1 MEGHGYRTRTMPTTA
16 SPSTPHFPADLGS
29 EADLGNAARL
39 RLNIDARL
47 MPVERRASE
56 NLRVWYR
63 PPARSRSA
71 PRVPLADAIVADLG
85 LACDATA
92 VTLRLDGYAVSS
104 ADVLRDGDV
113 LHVCARNDGGL
124 DGAHGGPW
132 PVSPAAAS
140 AGVRVRGPAT
150 APPGARPYARLA
162 AGEEIAGG
170 SETSEDEVSREIER
184 RGHAKRQRFGG
195 SGTPETA
202 IADRHVPERAT
213 ARSAPPERSR
223 SARRKA
229 LKRARKRAASFGA
242 AEGNADAPN
251 AGEREEIARALPAPP
266 GRHERC
272 PVCDWLFKGAQGIPA
287 HYKKHITQGRSQ
299 EEKEAAQAAWDEHKA
314 YIRAKNAPETRAG
327 MRNGT
332 RALGPKPRERLVP
345 ASFLPANAALDPN
358 GDLASHGGTLAG
370 WPEHEWVPHPS
381 ESVLRAAESSL
392 AARQK
397 PEKNVAPPPPSSRT
411 TVRRNARKVFFD
423 DRASTSSSS
432 SSSDTASDSGDSD
445 FGGSE
450 EKRENARTDR
460 TNSDSASDANAPP
473 PAKKRNPDPPRS
485 DDGVSRV
492 TCRAGRVTRTRLES
506 LVAADH
512 TLANQATSVPGSVD
526 PDDVGAALLP
536 GDVVRYR
543 YRTPPEARANRA
555 YAFECSY
562 FQGEVVSVEPDF
574 GDGGGVRLAVTI
586 APWPERRRTEAL
598 VCAARAAAEA
608 QTRSTPASDAAP
620 FPARLPAPFDETC
633 VAKVGTRDV
642 LEAVL
647 VGGPRHVAAERAET
661 NVGVFSNVLRGVG
674 GALVALR
681 AVGSFE

>member
-16 SPSTPHFPADLGS
+16 SPSTPQFPADLGN

-47 MPVERRASE
+47 MPVERRAPE
-56 NLRVWYR
+56 NLCVWYR

-71 PRVPLADAIVADLG
+71 PHAPLADAIVVDLG

-314 YIRAKNAPETRAG
+314 YMRAKDAPETRAG

-332 RALGPKPRERLVP
+332 WALGPKPRERLVP

-358 GDLASHGGTLAG
+358 GDLARHGGALAG

-647 VGGPRHVAAERAET
+647 VGGPRHVAAEGAET

-674 GALVALR
+674 GALAALR

>member
-16 SPSTPHFPADLGS
+16 SPSTPHFPADLGN

-47 MPVERRASE
+47 MPVERRAPE
-56 NLRVWYR
+56 NLCVWYR

-71 PRVPLADAIVADLG
+71 PHAPLADAIVVDLG

-170 SETSEDEVSREIER
+170 SETSEEEVSREIER

-358 GDLASHGGTLAG
+358 GDLARHGGALAG

-661 NVGVFSNVLRGVG
+661 NVGVFSNVSRGVG
-674 GALVALR
+674 GALAALR

>member
-1 MEGHGYRTRTMPTTA
+1 MPTTA
-16 SPSTPHFPADLGS
+16 SPSTPHFPADLGN

-47 MPVERRASE
+47 MPVERRAPE
-56 NLRVWYR
+56 NLCVWYR

-71 PRVPLADAIVADLG
+71 PHAPLADAIVVDLG

-184 RGHAKRQRFGG
+184 RGHAKRRRFGG

-202 IADRHVPERAT
+202 IADRHVPEHAT

-358 GDLASHGGTLAG
+358 GDLARHGGALAG

-392 AARQK
+392 AALQK

-450 EKRENARTDR
+450 EKHENARTDR
-460 TNSDSASDANAPP
+460 ANSDSASDADAPP
-473 PAKKRNPDPPRS
+473 AAKKRNPDPPRS

-647 VGGPRHVAAERAET
+647 VGGPRHVAAEGAET

>member
-1 MEGHGYRTRTMPTTA
+1 
-16 SPSTPHFPADLGS
+16 
-29 EADLGNAARL
+29 
-39 RLNIDARL
+39 
-47 MPVERRASE
+47 
-56 NLRVWYR
+56 
-63 PPARSRSA
+63 
-71 PRVPLADAIVADLG
+71 
-85 LACDATA
+85 
-92 VTLRLDGYAVSS
+92 
-104 ADVLRDGDV
+104 
-113 LHVCARNDGGL
+113 
-124 DGAHGGPW
+124 
-132 PVSPAAAS
+132 
-140 AGVRVRGPAT
+140 
-150 APPGARPYARLA
+150 
-162 AGEEIAGG
+162 
-170 SETSEDEVSREIER
+170 
-184 RGHAKRQRFGG
+184 
-195 SGTPETA
+195 
-202 IADRHVPERAT
+202 
-213 ARSAPPERSR
+213 
-223 SARRKA
+223 
-229 LKRARKRAASFGA
+229 
-242 AEGNADAPN
+242 
-251 AGEREEIARALPAPP
+251 
-266 GRHERC
+266 
-272 PVCDWLFKGAQGIPA
+272 
-287 HYKKHITQGRSQ
+287 
-299 EEKEAAQAAWDEHKA
+299 
-314 YIRAKNAPETRAG
+314 

-358 GDLASHGGTLAG
+358 GDLARHGGALAG

-392 AARQK
+392 AARRK
-397 PEKNVAPPPPSSRT
+397 PEKNVAT
-411 TVRRNARKVFFD
+411 NTVRRNARKIVFD

-432 SSSDTASDSGDSD
+432 SSSDTASDSDDSD
-445 FGGSE
+445 LGGSE
-450 EKRENARTDR
+450 EKHENARTDR
-460 TNSDSASDANAPP
+460 TNSDSASDADAPP
-473 PAKKRNPDPPRS
+473 AAKKRNPDPPRS
-485 DDGVSRV
+485 DPQM

-512 TLANQATSVPGSVD
+512 TLANQATSVPVGVD

-647 VGGPRHVAAERAET
+647 VGGPRHVAAEGAET